1 MPFDEASHS
10 ACTVGGVLKVV
21 THNMPLSHLIFS
33 LNNKSALHAPA
44 SRLSE
49 PFVSINGRVFLFFAN
64 IRLESVFLPIVE
76 TRTGKTHGH
85 AAGLR
90 ALGMKSNRAI
100 DPAAVFVLPTDD
112 EEFIRLD
119 RLVRTLHALNYLT
132 HRVRGN
138 LLLKVHPRHVAS
150 VPTEHGLAFEEIL
163 RPCGLLPEQITL
175 EIDSSR
181 IENTEHLISAIQNYK
196 SRGFS
201 IAVSHFG
208 RKNTD
213 FKLLEQISPSLVKFD
228 RQLWDSERESAA
240 AIKRLHA
247 LGSKVLIKSLNTQ
260 ALRQG
265 ASFGEIDL
273 LQAEQALRTLL
284 HVGSEHSANLIVRA
298 AA

>member
-1 MPFDEASHS
+1 
-10 ACTVGGVLKVV
+10 
-21 THNMPLSHLIFS
+21 MPLSHLIFS
-33 LNNKSALHAPA
+33 LNNKSALSSPA

-49 PFVSINGRVFLFFAN
+49 PFFSINGRVYLLFAN
-64 IRLESVFLPIVE
+64 IRLESVFLPIVDTHSGE
-76 TRTGKTHGH
+76 IHGH
-85 AAGLR
+85 AAGLC
-90 ALGMKSNRAI
+90 AIGMKRKCAI
-100 DPAAVFVLPTDD
+100 DPATVFVLPTDD

-175 EIDSSR
+175 EIDTSR
-181 IENTEHLISAIQNYK
+181 IECSEHLIGATQNYK

-208 RKNTD
+208 RKGTD
-213 FKLLEQISPSLVKFD
+213 FELLEKIAPSLVKFD
-228 RQLWDSERESAA
+228 RHLWNSESESEA
-240 AIKRLHA
+240 AIKRIHT
-247 LGSKVLIKSLNTQ
+247 LGGKVLIKSLNTQ

-265 ASFGEIDL
+265 ANFGEIDL
-273 LQAEQALRTLL
+273 LQAYQPLRTLR
-284 HVGSEHSANLIVRA
+284 HVGSENSANLTVGA

>member
-1 MPFDEASHS
+1 
-10 ACTVGGVLKVV
+10 
-21 THNMPLSHLIFS
+21 MPLSHLIFS
-33 LNNKSALHAPA
+33 LNNKSALSNPE

-49 PFVSINGRVFLFFAN
+49 PFVSINGRVYLFFAN
-64 IRLESVFLPIVE
+64 IRLESVFLPIVD
-76 TRTGKTHGH
+76 TRTGKNYGH

-90 ALGMKSNRAI
+90 AIGMKSQRPI

-112 EEFIRLD
+112 DEFIRLD

-138 LLLKVHPRHVAS
+138 LLLKVHPRHVVS

-175 EIDSSR
+175 EIDISR
-181 IENTEHLISAIQNYK
+181 IENSEHLIVATQNYK

-208 RKNTD
+208 RRHAD
-213 FKLLEQISPSLVKFD
+213 FQLLRKIAPNLVKFD
-228 RQLWDSERESAA
+228 RTFWSSDSEGAA
-240 AIKRLHA
+240 AIKLIHA
-247 LGSKVLIKSLNTQ
+247 LGSKVLIKSKDTRDLRDNTF
-260 ALRQG
+260 
-265 ASFGEIDL
+265 FGEIDL
-273 LQAEQALRTLL
+273 LQTYQPLRTLL
-284 HVGSEHSANLIVRA
+284 HVGTDNSGNQTPRA